1 MTRIKR
7 PLFGGAIQAFLPDG
21 FIDAS
26 SIRLVP
32 NNQEVFMHAQSDQSI
47 IVEILERVN
56 EVSDENAIKY
66 HFDALAEAND
76 AQNTQDHIVD
86 KIQSIPINSLI
97 VQRLTSA
104 WYLFGR
110 QQVSK
115 YNEQAKNIVY
125 IHLCLLRLGGDLATD
140 LLISFNDPVFVS
152 EQSSS
157 NDQQNQNGSRW
168 TLNDFEEFFRS
179 LEVVDYGLFLPSSND
194 DNSQSND
201 INMS

>member
-21 FIDAS
+21 LIDAS

-201 INMS
+201 IIMS